1 MQPEPP
7 PDSIP
12 SPVGTSRFRLGRLR
26 SPQEL
31 TAALQSHI
39 VGQEAAIDAAV
50 RALTISAAGL
60 RDPNRPIASLLLV
73 GPTGVGKTEL
83 AKQLACQVTG
93 DPDNLCRIDM
103 NTLAQEHY
111 SASLAGAPP
120 GYAGAKEGLTLFDPA
135 LIAGNHSRPGLVLFD
150 EVEKAHATVLRS
162 LLQILDSGVLRL
174 SAGNETID
182 FRNAIVLF
190 TSNLGSAE
198 VAAHERRRRGS
209 SSLQRLAAPFR
220 PGARRDSQQIVADV
234 VEQFFDP
241 ELYNRFDEV
250 VHFAP
255 LTQTSAAKIVD
266 LELVRLRNQLSA
278 IHIDWMP
285 DDDVRSLLINK
296 GFDSTYG
303 ARHMKRTV
311 RTTLLAPIAEAVVTA
326 PDADNQSHHTLS
338 TTVAQGGIVATV
350 TRAARS

>member
-135 LIAGNHSRPGLVLFD
+135 LIAGNHDFLTGGVDFHQFCAGVD
-150 EVEKAHATVLRS
+150 FKA
-162 LLQILDSGVLRL
+162 LLLKDLCRFL
-174 SAGNETID
+174 AD
-182 FRNAIVLF
+182 FA
-190 TSNLGSAE
+190 
-198 VAAHERRRRGS
+198 
-209 SSLQRLAAPFR
+209 
-220 PGARRDSQQIVADV
+220 
-234 VEQFFDP
+234 
-241 ELYNRFDEV
+241 
-250 VHFAP
+250 VH
-255 LTQTSAAKIVD
+255 T
-266 LELVRLRNQLSA
+266 
-278 IHIDWMP
+278 
-285 DDDVRSLLINK
+285 
-296 GFDSTYG
+296 G
-303 ARHMKRTV
+303 
-311 RTTLLAPIAEAVVTA
+311 
-326 PDADNQSHHTLS
+326 
-338 TTVAQGGIVATV
+338 
-350 TRAARS
+350 